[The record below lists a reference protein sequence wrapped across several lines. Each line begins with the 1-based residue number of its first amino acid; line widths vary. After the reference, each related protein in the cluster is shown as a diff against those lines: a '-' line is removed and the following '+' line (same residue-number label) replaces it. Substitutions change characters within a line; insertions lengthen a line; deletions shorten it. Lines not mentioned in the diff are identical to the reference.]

1 MPDGWHLGTS
11 RVGRDGPPPPP
22 EVVWSETQV
31 YQSYVKFSAI
41 LAAGSDVPTRAE
53 GASILGLPYK
63 RHKNGNS
70 LRVTVKFTA
79 YSPQDNEIVAA
90 LFMGQGSKSVHYSTQ
105 PVRAGSSASVT
116 LTYDVDHLSDAPLNF
131 EVRVGSR
138 RPGELYINGD
148 DTGAVTSDLKTSFTI
163 EELWEPGSLV
173 PGSLVPGSLVYVGA
187 ALSEPDLLQ
196 GRRMRAARMREPSA
210 GVLARTFEDAKGWVI
225 RKTSTTRDFYQ
236 EQIYQPYAR
245 VDRVIDADAALDIEG
260 AGIMG
265 YSWKPKSP
273 VDLVRVKVVVP
284 ARSDRPTSIVAALF
298 VNQSVVANKV
308 VSQELHPGKVAEAV
322 LEFEIVAPGTE
333 SIGLEV
339 RVGPGR
345 AGVIYLN
352 GNENGPDPHT
362 PKPTLTIEEYR
373 PFWR

>member
-1 MPDGWHLGTS
+1 VL
-11 RVGRDGPPPPP
+11 
-22 EVVWSETQV
+22 WSETQV
-31 YQSYVKFSAI
+31 YQPYVKFGAV
-41 LAAGSDVPTRAE
+41 LAAGSDVATRAE
-53 GASILGLPYK
+53 GASILGLPYQ

-90 LFMGQGSKSVHYSTQ
+90 LFVGDGPKSARIATQ

-116 LTYDVDHLSDAPLNF
+116 LTYDNDDLSDAPVNI

-138 RPGELYINGD
+138 LPGDLYINGD
-148 DTGAVTSDLKTSFTI
+148 DTGAVTSDLKTSLTI
-163 EELWEPGSLV
+163 EELGQPGS
-173 PGSLVPGSLVYVGA
+173 SLIYVGA
-187 ALSEPDLLQ
+187 ALSESELLKA
-196 GRRMRAARMREPSA
+196 RRMFAARMRESSP
-210 GVLARTFEDAKGWVI
+210 GVLARTFEDAKRWVI
-225 RKTSTTRDFYQ
+225 RKTSTTRDFYH
-236 EQIYQPYAR
+236 EQIYQSYAR

-265 YSWKPKSP
+265 YGWKPKSP

-284 ARSDRPTSIVAALF
+284 AWTDRPTSIVAALF

-308 VSQELHPGKVAEAV
+308 ASQELAPGEVAEV
-322 LEFEIVAPGTE
+322 VFEFEIVAADTE
-333 SIGLEV
+333 SIGLDV

-345 AGVIYLN
+345 PGVIYLN
-352 GNENGPDPHT
+352 GNENGPDPDM

>member
-1 MPDGWHLGTS
+1 
-11 RVGRDGPPPPP
+11 
-22 EVVWSETQV
+22 
-31 YQSYVKFSAI
+31 VKFRAV

-79 YSPQDNEIVAA
+79 YSLQDNEIVAA
-90 LFMGQGSKSVHYSTQ
+90 LFVGDGSESARISTQ

-116 LTYDVDHLSDAPLNF
+116 LTYNVDHLSDAPLNF

-163 EELWEPGSLV
+163 EELWQPGSLVTSSLV

-187 ALSEPDLLQ
+187 ALSESGLLEA
-196 GRRMRAARMREPSA
+196 RRRSAAQMREPSA

-225 RKTSTTRDFYQ
+225 RKTALTRASDYEQTYQ
-236 EQIYQPYAR
+236 SYVRIDQI
-245 VDRVIDADAALDIEG
+245 ISADAALDIEG
-260 AGIMG
+260 STIMG
-265 YSWKPKSP
+265 YSWQPKSS

-284 ARSDRPTSIVAALF
+284 AWSGQPNSIVAALF
-298 VNQSVVANKV
+298 VNQSIVAKKV
-308 VSQELHPGKVAEAV
+308 VSQELAPGKVAEAV
-322 LEFEIVAPGTE
+322 LEFEMVAASTE
-333 SIGLEV
+333 PIALDV
-339 RVGPGR
+339 RAGPGQP
-345 AGVIYLN
+345 GVIYLS
-352 GNENGPDPHT
+352 GNENGPDSHM
-362 PKPTLTIEEYR
+362 PKPSLTIEEYR

>member
-1 MPDGWHLGTS
+1 
-11 RVGRDGPPPPP
+11 
-22 EVVWSETQV
+22 VVWSETQV
-31 YQSYVKFSAI
+31 YQSYVKFNAV
-41 LAAGSDVPTRAE
+41 LAAGSDVPTRTE

-79 YSPQDNEIVAA
+79 YSPQNNETVTA
-90 LFMGQGSKSVHYSTQ
+90 LLIGDGSKSARISTQ

-163 EELWEPGSLV
+163 EELWQPS
-173 PGSLVPGSLVYVGA
+173 SLVPGSLVYVGA
-187 ALSEPDLLQ
+187 ALSESELLEA
-196 GRRMRAARMREPSA
+196 RRRSAAQMREPSA
-210 GVLARTFEDAKGWVI
+210 GVLARTFEDAKGWII
-225 RKTSTTRDFYQ
+225 RKTALTRDSDYEQTYQ
-236 EQIYQPYAR
+236 SYVRIDQ
-245 VDRVIDADAALDIEG
+245 VISADAALDIEG
-260 AGIMG
+260 STIMG
-265 YSWKPKSP
+265 YSWQPKSS

-284 ARSDRPTSIVAALF
+284 AWSGQPSSIVAALF
-298 VNQSVVANKV
+298 VNQSIVANKV
-308 VSQELHPGKVAEAV
+308 VSQELAPGKVAEAV
-322 LEFEIVAPGTE
+322 LEFEMVAASTE
-333 SIGLEV
+333 PIGLDV
-339 RVGPGR
+339 RVGPGQP
-345 AGVIYLN
+345 GVIYFN
-352 GNENGPDPHT
+352 GNANGPDPHM